1 MRPAHTATP
10 CIAATSRLDA
20 VTALCKQALVAA
32 ALLPWALPAPVMA
45 QASDAPS
52 RGQLLY
58 EAHCVQCHTTQ
69 VHWREARAARDWPGV
84 RAQVQRWQSQI
95 GEQWPQEDVDAV
107 AQYLNSTIY
116 HYPVTREQAAAPGG
130 VVASRGSAAR

>member
-1 MRPAHTATP
+1 MRTLLATVVLSS
-10 CIAATSRLDA
+10 C
-20 VTALCKQALVAA
+20 
-32 ALLPWALPAPVMA
+32 LPALA
-45 QASDAPS
+45 QPSDSPS

-69 VHWREARAARDWPGV
+69 VHWRQARAARDWPGL

-107 AQYLNSTIY
+107 ARHLNATIY
-116 HYPVTREQAAAPGG
+116 HYPEDSERAGPVVRD
-130 VVASRGSAAR
+130 VVASRKVPATAAGRAP